1 MSQFSK
7 ESQRVLYSDEFLEAI
22 KHNPI
27 AGVKVAC
34 NLVLEKMNS
43 GSSDWTHEEE
53 EALLEADILFT
64 ELTDAGMM
72 PFDYIPMPVSAEAP
86 RDQKLRAIR
95 EAIDEVLQQWQ
106 HLEDRARRERLTS
119 RIRIGI
125 GTRFAYE
132 FLQGDISR
140 IQALL
145 NELRTLVS
153 ATDKFKPEH
162 QQRLLARLEALQREL
177 HKKVSDLDRFWGL
190 IGDAGVML
198 AKLGNDAKPI
208 VERVREIADIVWN
221 TQGRAEEL
229 PISAKPPRIGYE

>member
-1 MSQFSK
+1 MSQFPK

-86 RDQKLRAIR
+86 RDQKLRAI
-95 EAIDEVLQQWQ
+95 
-106 HLEDRARRERLTS
+106 
-119 RIRIGI
+119 
-125 GTRFAYE
+125 
-132 FLQGDISR
+132 
-140 IQALL
+140 
-145 NELRTLVS
+145 
-153 ATDKFKPEH
+153 
-162 QQRLLARLEALQREL
+162 
-177 HKKVSDLDRFWGL
+177 
-190 IGDAGVML
+190 
-198 AKLGNDAKPI
+198 
-208 VERVREIADIVWN
+208 
-221 TQGRAEEL
+221 
-229 PISAKPPRIGYE
+229 